1 MSSQPQESLQFTRD
15 LFANYGDFVRTAQRK
30 VPHVTWNGENNKE
43 LSRLWKAKW
52 ASREAAEEGI
62 VNAFPTSAFQSRAK
76 ELVPYVTW
84 SPDDTKA
91 LAALWKTTWAS
102 KDAAEQG
109 IVARFP
115 GCPPFQPTIMG
126 GLLQMPRRPYP
137 VALQGGRRKPAK
149 GGAFT
154 GLEVGCSRCEVAD
167 SGSCAGK

>member
-62 VNAFPTSAFQSRAK
+62 VNAFPTSAPRERTAASFFSDWNSFQSRAK
-76 ELVPYVTW
+76 VLVPHIAW
-84 SPDDTKA
+84 APEDTRA

-115 GCPPFQPTIMG
+115 RVVPPSNQ
-126 GLLQMPRRPYP
+126 L
-137 VALQGGRRKPAK
+137 
-149 GGAFT
+149 
-154 GLEVGCSRCEVAD
+154 S
-167 SGSCAGK
+167 